1 MVDIPKR
8 TFIAKLAAAGV
19 ALPAALA
26 TLRDS
31 AFAQAVKSAPLIPQQ
46 QPQGP
51 PPPGTGSDAGPIV
64 PGAVDPKA
72 MLKQHQLQIRT
83 DIEKLYDLA
92 GELKAEAEKTQTE
105 HVLSLAMVQKA
116 EQVEK
121 LAKQIK
127 SLARDA

>member
-8 TFIAKLAAAGV
+8 NFIAKLAAATL
-19 ALPAALA
+19 AIPAALDMTREPA
-26 TLRDS
+26 AARQD
-31 AFAQAVKSAPLIPQQ
+31 VKAPPIVPQQSGQPGTAPDSAPL
-46 QPQGP
+46 GP
-51 PPPGTGSDAGPIV
+51 T
-64 PGAVDPKA
+64 DPKA
-72 MLKQHQLQIRT
+72 MLKQHQLQIRS

-105 HVLSLAMVQKA
+105 HVLSLAMVQKS
-116 EQVEK
+116 EQIEK